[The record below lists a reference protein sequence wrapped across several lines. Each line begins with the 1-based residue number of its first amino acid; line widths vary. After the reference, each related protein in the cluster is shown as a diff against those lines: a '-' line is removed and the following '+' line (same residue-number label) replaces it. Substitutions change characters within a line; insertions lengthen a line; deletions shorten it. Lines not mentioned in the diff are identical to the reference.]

1 MANQA
6 NFFQLHGGGIQVTYS
21 TTSITGKPQLNFHH
35 GFLVK
40 NFSGDEIQTAETILG
55 NLVTVF
61 LVRTVDAGSTTFT
74 LLIPAVNLP
83 ASNSV
88 HIATEGITTQHKFSI
103 VGPHT
108 GQREFY
114 SVQPLQGTASFVV
127 F

>member
-35 GFLVK
+35 GIHDK
-40 NFSGDEIQTAETILG
+40 NFSGDEIQTAETVLG

-74 LLIPAVNLP
+74 LLIPVVNLP

-88 HIATEGITTQHKFSI
+88 HISTEGITTLHKFSI
-103 VGPHT
+103 IGPHT

-114 SVQPLQGTASFVV
+114 SVQPLRGTASFVE

>member
-6 NFFQLHGGGIQVTYS
+6 NSYQLHGGGIQVSYS
-21 TTSITGKPQLNFHH
+21 STSISGKPLLNFHH
-35 GFLVK
+35 GILVK
-40 NFSGDEIQTAETILG
+40 NFSGDEIQTAESILG

-61 LVRTVDAGSTTFT
+61 LVRTVDAGLTTFT

-114 SVQPLQGTASFVV
+114 SVQALQGTASFVA

>member
-6 NFFQLHGGGIQVTYS
+6 NFFQLSGGGIQVTYS
-21 TTSITGKPQLNFHH
+21 TTSLTGKPQLNFHH
-35 GFLVK
+35 GIQAK

-61 LVRTVDAGSTTFT
+61 LVRTPDAGSTTFT
-74 LLIPAVNLP
+74 LLVPAINLP

-88 HIATEGITTQHKFSI
+88 HIATEGITTLHKFSI

-114 SVQPLQGTASFVV
+114 AVQPLRGTASFVV